1 MKSTRGSH
9 FRSTTPRLCFTA
21 LALISCSGEGDQTW
35 VGGALDAGS
44 ELGSVRLL
52 LAAAPAGA
60 GCLNIDFQGNQRDE
74 RRQIELTPGQSV
86 DTTFDG
92 LPVGLVSIDAAA
104 YDEQCRTVTGG
115 DTPSWLLESPEVVRI
130 ERGSAT
136 DVSLHLIQN
145 GVADVSVDWEAP
157 AWVGESRGAL
167 TLAVIGDTP
176 YGAAQIADHPN
187 LVAKINADPAV
198 SRAIHLGDIKN
209 GSTRCDNEYFDLI
222 FRDYSKF
229 RVPLAYTPGDN
240 EWTDCHRA
248 NNGAYDP
255 LERLARVR
263 QVFFGTP
270 GLTLGAFAEVLPQ
283 SDFAGF
289 EAYPENTIWFDA
301 GVAFGLVHAIGSNN
315 STPPWYAD
323 DTTGTKQDNP
333 AARDA
338 ERNARI
344 RAGLA
349 WIDELFELAL
359 AQKAAA
365 VVLGMQ
371 ADTFAGGAASSGFVD
386 TIRSIAA
393 HSRAFAKPVLLLQG
407 DTHVYLTDKP
417 LENGHAGYG
426 VTEPVPNLTRI
437 VVQGETTRE
446 YLRLKIDASTPS
458 VFSWD
463 RVQF

>member
-1 MKSTRGSH
+1 MKSTRGS
-9 FRSTTPRLCFTA
+9 RSRFTSPRLCLTA
-21 LALISCSGEGDQTW
+21 LALISCSADGDQTW
-35 VGGALDAGS
+35 LAGNERGGGDV
-44 ELGSVRLL
+44 GSVRLL
-52 LAAAPAGA
+52 LAAAPEGA
-60 GCLNIDFQGNQRDE
+60 GCLSLTFEGNQRSE
-74 RRQIELTPGQSV
+74 ERQIGLVPGASV
-86 DTTFDG
+86 EATFDG

-104 YDEQCRTVTGG
+104 FDEQCRTVTAG
-115 DTPSWLLESPEVVRI
+115 DTATWMIDATEVVRI
-130 ERGSAT
+130 ERGAAT
-136 DVSLHLIQN
+136 DVSLRLIQN
-145 GVADVSVDWEAP
+145 GVADVNIDWEAP
-157 AWVGESRGAL
+157 AWIGESRAAI

-176 YGAAQIADHPN
+176 YGAAQIAQHPD

-198 SRAIHLGDIKN
+198 SRTVHLGDIKN
-209 GSTRCDNEYFDLI
+209 GSTRCDDAYFDLI
-222 FRDYSKF
+222 ARDYTAF
-229 RVPLAYTPGDN
+229 RMPLVYTPGDN

-270 GLTLGAFAEVLPQ
+270 GMTLGAFAEVLPQ

-289 EAYPENTIWFDA
+289 EAFPENQIWFDA
-301 GVAFGLVHAIGSNN
+301 GVAFGLVHLVGSNN

-333 AARDA
+333 AAREA
-338 ERNARI
+338 ERNART

-349 WIDELFELAL
+349 WIDQTFELAQ
-359 AQKAAA
+359 AQNAAA
-365 VVLGMQ
+365 VVIGMQ
-371 ADTFAGGAASSGFVD
+371 ADTFSGGVSSGFVD
-386 TIRSIAA
+386 TVRLLAA
-393 HSRAFAKPVLLLQG
+393 HARAFARPVLLLQG

-426 VTEPVPNLTRI
+426 ITEPVPNLTRI

-446 YLRLKIDASTPS
+446 YLRLRIDPRTEG